1 MKNILLNIAIGILVA
16 ALILLG
22 LYYLPS
28 YIILILV
35 LTGPSLVMVYGLG
48 GLGLVRDI
56 YVSTSE
62 RIQLY
67 FSLKEKE
74 DVVSIADYD
83 EVYDWSVG
91 SNSFISSETNSEP
104 KSFLVLI
111 TADYDSGDYVTTAT
125 KYTDKYF
132 SDVIIHKLLELK
144 DNYSD
149 DYALQHYPDFYELNL
164 PNIDSMA
171 PHTLKNIEVLMFGT
185 DNRVASL
192 MIK

>member
-1 MKNILLNIAIGILVA
+1 MKNIILNITVGVLVA

-48 GLGLVRDI
+48 GLAREI
-56 YVSTSE
+56 YMSASE
-62 RIQLY
+62 RIQSY

-74 DVVSIADYD
+74 DVVSIADHD

-91 SNSFISSETNSEP
+91 SSSFVSSETNSES

-164 PNIDSMA
+164 PDIDSMT

>member
-91 SNSFISSETNSEP
+91 SSSFISSETNSEP

>member
-48 GLGLVRDI
+48 GLVRDI

-62 RIQLY
+62 RIQSY

>member
-48 GLGLVRDI
+48 GLAREI
-56 YVSTSE
+56 YMSVSE
-62 RIQLY
+62 RIQSY

-91 SNSFISSETNSEP
+91 SSSFILSETNSES

-192 MIK
+192 MVK

>member
-1 MKNILLNIAIGILVA
+1 MT

-48 GLGLVRDI
+48 GLAREI
-56 YVSTSE
+56 YMSASE
-62 RIQLY
+62 RIQSY
-67 FSLKEKE
+67 FSLKKKE

-91 SNSFISSETNSEP
+91 SSSFISSETNSEP

-149 DYALQHYPDFYELNL
+149 DYALQYYPDFYELNL